1 MSGYIHDLHGTGL
14 IVKLEDRCKVSRGP
28 KDTSLSGSHWCM
40 HELNNS
46 TLRMCQYVLSEIV
59 LSLVLWSERTVLTC
73 TYCRMNGEERK
84 LSVQPAFISMA
95 DYIQVFM

>member
-40 HELNNS
+40 SLTTVPYACVS
-46 TLRMCQYVLSEIV
+46 ICTMVRTYRSYVLSNARRGEEA
-59 LSLVLWSERTVLTC
+59 ERTA
-73 TYCRMNGEERK
+73 GAHK
-84 LSVQPAFISMA
+84 HG
-95 DYIQVFM
+95 

>member
-40 HELNNS
+40 
-46 TLRMCQYVLSEIV
+46 
-59 LSLVLWSERTVLTC
+59 SLTTVPYACVSMYYGQNVPFLRTVEC
-73 TYCRMNGEERK
+73 TERRG
-84 LSVQPAFISMA
+84 S
-95 DYIQVFM
+95 